1 MFDYRLTP
9 DDMCYATVLSNTK
22 TEDYDHFCMF
32 IMEYLLKMANG
43 SLMSIRNEINTNLK
57 NSFNRLVDN
66 LSQDIQIF
74 SERHFF
80 DDLNNA
86 VNSARTDTV
95 KKIAHI
101 EKWFYLQDAKFE
113 DFSLVDQMRAVW
125 QITSKM
131 YPNIKVKLEPIS
143 PNEDIIIKSMYV
155 IHISDMLTIF
165 YNNMFSYS
173 KVESQRPFKI
183 EMAVDGDNV
192 RISFE
197 NNIDEDE
204 DILNE
209 RFKEM
214 LQLDS
219 RLQMEGRSGLVKV
232 KKIIQAELGNEHNQL
247 EIFAKEWKCK
257 ATVVINLK
265 DIRI

>member
-1 MFDYRLTP
+1 
-9 DDMCYATVLSNTK
+9 
-22 TEDYDHFCMF
+22 
-32 IMEYLLKMANG
+32 
-43 SLMSIRNEINTNLK
+43 
-57 NSFNRLVDN
+57 
-66 LSQDIQIF
+66 
-74 SERHFF
+74 
-80 DDLNNA
+80 
-86 VNSARTDTV
+86 
-95 KKIAHI
+95 
-101 EKWFYLQDAKFE
+101 
-113 DFSLVDQMRAVW
+113 MRAVW

-131 YPNIKVKLEPIS
+131 YPNIEEKLELIS

-173 KVESQRPFKI
+173 KVEPQRPFKI
-183 EMAVDGDNV
+183 EMAKEGDNV
-192 RISFE
+192 RICFE

-204 DILNE
+204 DRLNE

-232 KKIIQAELGNEHNQL
+232 KKIIQAELGHEHNRL
-247 EIFAKEWKCK
+247 EIIAKEGKCK

-265 DIRI
+265 AIRI